1 MQEDFQERIVLQ
13 AENVS
18 DHIKNV
24 KQENEIKIQIAYK
37 FLQWNTKYRKIS
49 ATK

>member
-18 DHIKNV
+18 DHIKRV
-24 KQENEIKIQIAYK
+24 QQENEIKIQLSYK
-37 FLQWNTKYRKIS
+37 FLQ
-49 ATK
+49 